1 MLSTFLLTSQPT
13 NYKANS
19 RSICDAFSPD
29 PSFQTTVLW
38 TILAFLIRRGGGAGS
53 AKLWRTGKNWI
64 QWHLNLIK
72 TEFGKNRNFVMK
84 VRFVWSGRSNKSIKM
99 ILGALCSLRFLGTY
113 LRFPIDLLFPGTCLR
128 FPIDLLFP
136 GTYLRFPIDLLFPG
150 TCLRA
155 RDCGNFIASS
165 NARFA
170 VRCVLSLFKATTRPI
185 VQ

>member
-64 QWHLNLIK
+64 QWLLNLIK
-72 TEFGKNRNFVMK
+72 TDFGKDGILWWKWGLFGLVDQIRVLKWFWGHYVHLDFQGLTWDFQLTCYFQGLAWDFQLTCYFQGLTWDFQLTCYIQGLAWE
-84 VRFVWSGRSNKSIKM
+84 REIAETLSPAPTSGSMSG
-99 ILGALCSLRFLGTY
+99 LSCLCSKQPL
-113 LRFPIDLLFPGTCLR
+113 D
-128 FPIDLLFP
+128 
-136 GTYLRFPIDLLFPG
+136 
-150 TCLRA
+150 
-155 RDCGNFIASS
+155 
-165 NARFA
+165 
-170 VRCVLSLFKATTRPI
+170 
-185 VQ
+185 Q

>member
-29 PSFQTTVLW
+29 SSFQTTVLW

-99 ILGALCSLRFLGTY
+99 ILGALCSLRF
-113 LRFPIDLLFPGTCLR
+113 
-128 FPIDLLFP
+128 P

-150 TCLRA
+150 TYLRA

-165 NARFA
+165 NARFD

>member
-53 AKLWRTGKNWI
+53 AKLWRTGENWI

-99 ILGALCSLRFLGTY
+99 ILGALCSLRFPWTY
-113 LRFPIDLLFPGTCLR
+113 LRFPIDLL
-128 FPIDLLFP
+128 
-136 GTYLRFPIDLLFPG
+136 YPG

-165 NARFA
+165 NARFD